1 MVARKVTSTEAD
13 RLTITLDA
21 EDRAKLTRLAEQ
33 SDRSLA
39 WHAREAIK
47 QYLASKLGKAA

>member
-1 MVARKVTSTEAD
+1 MVARKVTSAASD
-13 RLTITLDA
+13 RLTITLDS
-21 EDRAKLTRLAEQ
+21 EDRAELTRLAER

-47 QYLASKLGKAA
+47 RYLAVSSGKGD

>member
-1 MVARKVTSTEAD
+1 MAARKITTASSD

-21 EDRAKLTRLAEQ
+21 DDRAKLTRISEK

-39 WHAREAIK
+39 WLVRDAIK
-47 QYLASKLGKAA
+47 QYLAGMSG